1 MTDRYHIPGRLHG
14 HRGRFRYFLVALTLL
29 GLLFM
34 TATLGGVLHHHQ
46 DSTTEK
52 RAPYAI

>member
-1 MTDRYHIPGRLHG
+1 
-14 HRGRFRYFLVALTLL
+14 LL